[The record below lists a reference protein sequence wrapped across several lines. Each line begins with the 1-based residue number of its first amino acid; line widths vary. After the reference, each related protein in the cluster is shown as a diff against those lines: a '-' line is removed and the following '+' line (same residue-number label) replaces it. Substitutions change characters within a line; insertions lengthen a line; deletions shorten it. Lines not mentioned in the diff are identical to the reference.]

1 MGLLG
6 LKSRCWHGCVPFR
19 SSTRESLSSFSF
31 PRPTA
36 FLGLWSSNQQLHHSD
51 LFPAFNLLSLIQ
63 RDACDYLHWAHLA
76 NLGYS
81 LQRDTTSHLLE
92 WLLLKKTRNYKCQ
105 QECREKRTIHCWW
118 ECKLVQP
125 FTNSPPQKTKWRFF
139 YLFNYLKY
147 YCSALCFRLFYYF
160 ILWILSILNVVPT
173 DSSHG
178 TCCLMWILSFIVA
191 SFLMSYHSSCTHLE
205 CQKIK
210 RQQLHLFLLGFLTIS
225 LKQGQSLY

>member
-1 MGLLG
+1 MLHITTHQENANQTTMKCHLTPVSNTFM
-6 LKSRCWHGCVPFR
+6 KKARNNKCWQG
-19 SSTRESLSSFSF
+19 
-31 PRPTA
+31 
-36 FLGLWSSNQQLHHSD
+36 
-51 LFPAFNLLSLIQ
+51 
-63 RDACDYLHWAHLA
+63 
-76 NLGYS
+76 
-81 LQRDTTSHLLE
+81 
-92 WLLLKKTRNYKCQ
+92 
-105 QECREKRTIHCWW
+105 CREKRTIHCWW

-125 FTNSPPQKTKWRFF
+125 FTNLPPQKTIWRF

-147 YCSALCFRLFYYF
+147 SCSALCFRLFYYF
-160 ILWILSILNVVPT
+160 TLWILSILNVVPT

-210 RQQLHLFLLGFLTIS
+210 RKQLHLFLLGFLTIL